1 MTNTIL
7 PEILKSGDESSKAVS
22 IPDKYYI
29 TYSELRS
36 LVLETSTKLNQF
48 GTVNEKPIVIVLK
61 NNAEFIISFL
71 GVTSTNAIAAPLNP
85 EFTEEEL
92 QFYLDDIKPSLVI
105 TNNGHKVVKEAE
117 LKNIP
122 SKYIHLPC
130 ELDEKS
136 LSECGVKLGSDYPKP
151 IVDLSVTRQ
160 RALDAFQK
168 LSKSTS

>member
-85 EFTEEEL
+85 ESVSYT
-92 QFYLDDIKPSLVI
+92 
-105 TNNGHKVVKEAE
+105 
-117 LKNIP
+117 
-122 SKYIHLPC
+122 HLTLPTI
-130 ELDEKS
+130 
-136 LSECGVKLGSDYPKP
+136 Y
-151 IVDLSVTRQ
+151 SV
-160 RALDAFQK
+160 
-168 LSKSTS
+168 

>member
-71 GVTSTNAIAAPLNP
+71 GVTSTNAIAATLNP

-92 QFYLDDIKPSLVI
+92 QFYQCIFQILLIEIQDPCLILGRGCLVRLLLSY
-105 TNNGHKVVKEAE
+105 K
-117 LKNIP
+117 IP
-122 SKYIHLPC
+122 GY
-130 ELDEKS
+130 
-136 LSECGVKLGSDYPKP
+136 Y
-151 IVDLSVTRQ
+151 DLYQ
-160 RALDAFQK
+160 YHQF
-168 LSKSTS
+168 